1 MFFNQFLDRK
11 KTKNLSTSTNI
22 SINDTRNIS
31 ECTPINNNKNIQ
43 KININNKD
51 TYFEDAARLLI
62 GKEKGSIGILQRNL
76 NIGFNR
82 ASHIM
87 DQLEEAG
94 IVDSEEGTAP
104 RRILMSLNE
113 FETYEFISTNG
124 QEQQNNIDVVNTL
137 SDADMLLI
145 YLNIIAN
152 FSNDGQQLSKLD
164 HYIIYKCTEA
174 DQHNIIN
181 QLLTYNSSKTMKL
194 VIYDE
199 NALSYGDYSSLS
211 QLFIPIVSDH
221 LKIETTIDLLKNEMT
236 ERFHKFAEI
245 QVKDLYS
252 YNSKATNIIPS
263 IIFIISE
270 IYLVKSY
277 FIENIDLIQ
286 LLLNSKKA
294 GIYLFMFSQFDIKHF
309 SLGIMQDLFKVCDS
323 RQALHMIY
331 PEKNSMLQINNTS
344 ILKSIDNMNGKQFEN
359 YCADLLQY
367 NNFSN
372 IEITQ
377 ASGDHGVDIL
387 AEKDSIT
394 YAIQCK
400 CYSSNIGN
408 AAIQQIHSGKSLY
421 HKDVAVVL
429 TNQYFTTQARKE
441 ANALNVKLWDRDKLY
456 EMIKNIT

>member
-94 IVDSEEGTAP
+94 IVDSEEGIAP

-124 QEQQNNIDVVNTL
+124 QEQQNNIDVDNTL

-309 SLGIMQDLFKVCDS
+309 
-323 RQALHMIY
+323 
-331 PEKNSMLQINNTS
+331 
-344 ILKSIDNMNGKQFEN
+344 
-359 YCADLLQY
+359 LL
-367 NNFSN
+367 
-372 IEITQ
+372 
-377 ASGDHGVDIL
+377 V
-387 AEKDSIT
+387 
-394 YAIQCK
+394 
-400 CYSSNIGN
+400 
-408 AAIQQIHSGKSLY
+408 
-421 HKDVAVVL
+421 
-429 TNQYFTTQARKE
+429 
-441 ANALNVKLWDRDKLY
+441 
-456 EMIKNIT
+456 

>member
-11 KTKNLSTSTNI
+11 KTKNLFTSTNI

-124 QEQQNNIDVVNTL
+124 QEQQNNIDVDNTL

-211 QLFIPIVSDH
+211 KLFIPIVSDN
-221 LKIETTIDLLKNEMT
+221 LKI
-236 ERFHKFAEI
+236 
-245 QVKDLYS
+245 
-252 YNSKATNIIPS
+252 
-263 IIFIISE
+263 
-270 IYLVKSY
+270 
-277 FIENIDLIQ
+277 
-286 LLLNSKKA
+286 
-294 GIYLFMFSQFDIKHF
+294 
-309 SLGIMQDLFKVCDS
+309 
-323 RQALHMIY
+323 
-331 PEKNSMLQINNTS
+331 
-344 ILKSIDNMNGKQFEN
+344 
-359 YCADLLQY
+359 
-367 NNFSN
+367 
-372 IEITQ
+372 
-377 ASGDHGVDIL
+377 
-387 AEKDSIT
+387 
-394 YAIQCK
+394 
-400 CYSSNIGN
+400 
-408 AAIQQIHSGKSLY
+408 
-421 HKDVAVVL
+421 
-429 TNQYFTTQARKE
+429 
-441 ANALNVKLWDRDKLY
+441 
-456 EMIKNIT
+456 